1 MRQTVLPGH
10 TYSDWAGKKGNAA
23 GKGARTGAAR
33 STRPV
38 TERPAAPE
46 STGRTAYTKEVQ
58 YDVSAGAS
66 RVAEIMNEDPY
77 LAASRDAAIMQGREE
92 MKGTAAQPSAGSV
105 EEEAAEETLDEEAA
119 AEAEKKKEKTEK
131 TEKNT
136 APYSQEDIDYME
148 RMLERMKEARSK
160 VKNSKSKKKL
170 VYSYRRISGSI
181 MRAKTKMQAGNAL
194 TSAKSTL
201 SNLKRKLGTGQYK
214 DDELKIAINHAS
226 KMVRT
231 ARKKVAHLKQEEW
244 QDRNDD
250 DIVQSRERDNEE
262 VKLENHQKE
271 EFLEIA
277 IDLDQEIQLL
287 EKRLNQIT
295 KAEKNSN
302 RRNENYD
309 LLVADMEYL
318 KKKLGLMIQEEKDES
333 GSTGQVSGM
342 GTGSADAA
350 VQQGASAQEATPSD
364 MSGVASAAAAQ
375 SAAAASTPPAGFDA
389 TV

>member
-10 TYSDWAGKKGNAA
+10 TYSDWTGKKGSAA
-23 GKGARTGAAR
+23 NKGARTGN
-33 STRPV
+33 TRYTNPA

-46 STGRTAYTKEVQ
+46 KTSRTAYTKEVQ
-58 YDVSAGAS
+58 YDVSPGSS

-92 MKGTAAQPSAGSV
+92 TKGNVAQPSGSVVEEAV
-105 EEEAAEETLDEEAA
+105 EEEILDEEAA

-131 TEKNT
+131 TSF
-136 APYSQEDIDYME
+136 YSQDDVDYME

-160 VKNSKSKKKL
+160 LKNNKSKKKV
-170 VYSYRRISGSI
+170 VYSYRRLSGSI

-201 SNLKRKLGTGQYK
+201 SNLKRKLGSGQYK

-231 ARKKVAHLKQEEW
+231 ARKKMAHLKQEEW
-244 QDRNDD
+244 QDRNDED
-250 DIVQSRERDNEE
+250 TVQSRERDNEE

-271 EFLEIA
+271 DFLEIS

-287 EKRLNQIT
+287 EKRLKQIT

-318 KKKLGLMIQEEKDES
+318 KKKLGLMLQEQENQSDS
-333 GSTGQVSGM
+333 ARQGY
-342 GTGSADAA
+342 GTEGASADAA
-350 VQQGASAQEATPSD
+350 VQSTAGQGVAAASDT
-364 MSGVASAAAAQ
+364 SGVAAAAAAQ
-375 SAAAASTPPAGFDA
+375 SAAPAPMPPAGFDA
-389 TV
+389 TI

>member
-10 TYSDWAGKKGNAA
+10 TYSDWTGKKGSAA
-23 GKGARTGAAR
+23 NKGARTG
-33 STRPV
+33 STRYTNPAA
-38 TERPAAPE
+38 ERPAAPGE
-46 STGRTAYTKEVQ
+46 TSRTAYTKEVQ
-58 YDVSAGAS
+58 YDVSPGSS

-92 MKGTAAQPSAGSV
+92 TKGNAAQPSNGSVVEGAV
-105 EEEAAEETLDEEAA
+105 EEEILDEEAA

-131 TEKNT
+131 TSF
-136 APYSQEDIDYME
+136 YSQEDVDYME

-160 VKNSKSKKKL
+160 LKNNKSKKKL
-170 VYSYRRISGSI
+170 VYSYRRLSGSI

-201 SNLKRKLGTGQYK
+201 SNLKRKLGSGQYK

-231 ARKKVAHLKQEEW
+231 ARKKMAHLKQEEW
-244 QDRNDD
+244 QDRNDED
-250 DIVQSRERDNEE
+250 AVQSRERDNEE

-271 EFLEIA
+271 DFLEIS

-287 EKRLNQIT
+287 EKRLKQIT

-318 KKKLGLMIQEEKDES
+318 KKKLGLMLQEQENES
-333 GSTGQVSGM
+333 DSARQGY
-342 GTGSADAA
+342 GTEAASADAA
-350 VQQGASAQEATPSD
+350 VQSADGQGAAAPSD
-364 MSGVASAAAAQ
+364 TSGIAAAAVAQ
-375 SAAAASTPPAGFDA
+375 SAVSAPMPPAGFDA
-389 TV
+389 TI